1 MNLQPRFHILTIVC
15 FVVFAI
21 PSWMAVRAL
30 AEGIMEQWAVRY
42 AEKQVLYDKGRTLQP
57 ILREVAL
64 SRQLAS
70 SQPIREWAR
79 KPDDVPLTRRAVKEM
94 ENFRQNFQDHSY
106 FVALLG
112 NGRYYHN
119 NA

>member
-1 MNLQPRFHILTIVC
+1 MNLQPRFHLLTIVF

-70 SQPIREWAR
+70 
-79 KPDDVPLTRRAVKEM
+79 
-94 ENFRQNFQDHSY
+94 
-106 FVALLG
+106 
-112 NGRYYHN
+112 
-119 NA
+119 

>member
-1 MNLQPRFHILTIVC
+1 MNLQPRFHLLTIVF

-57 ILREVAL
+57 ILREVRYRANWHRP
-64 SRQLAS
+64 SRSAS
-70 SQPIREWAR
+70 GHVNPTTPS
-79 KPDDVPLTRRAVKEM
+79 
-94 ENFRQNFQDHSY
+94 
-106 FVALLG
+106 
-112 NGRYYHN
+112 
-119 NA
+119 

>member
-1 MNLQPRFHILTIVC
+1 MNLQPRFLLLTSVF

-42 AEKQVLYDKGRTLQP
+42 AEKRGLSDKGRTLQP

-70 SQPIREWAR
+70 SQPIREWTR
-79 KPDDVPLTRRAVKEM
+79 KPDPNLGITKLWID
-94 ENFRQNFQDHSY
+94 
-106 FVALLG
+106 ALIHDG
-112 NGRYYHN
+112 NEQTSRST
-119 NA
+119 

>member
-1 MNLQPRFHILTIVC
+1 MNLQPRFHLLTIVF

-70 SQPIREWAR
+70 SQPVREWAR
-79 KPDDVPLTRRAVKEM
+79 KPDDARLTERAVKEM

-112 NGRYYHN
+112 NGQ
-119 NA
+119 

>member
-1 MNLQPRFHILTIVC
+1 MERSSILNMKYRGHKAETPRPDQHHTTEPTSHRPMNLQPRFHLLTIVF

-70 SQPIREWAR
+70 SQPIQ
-79 KPDDVPLTRRAVKEM
+79 L
-94 ENFRQNFQDHSY
+94 QSSSGS
-106 FVALLG
+106 VA
-112 NGRYYHN
+112 
-119 NA
+119 A